1 MTNQILER
9 ISTIGNS
16 SCKLSETD
24 YSTYIPIIA
33 SKKLNINEDEAR
45 ALIRLISNLF
55 KKVCLDSGFNE
66 KSTDAL
72 KTKLRDA
79 GRRSAP
85 WKHASSKVPGIPQDG
100 ADGNRRNRW
109 LFRPGEK
116 FYASEIIATLVEVKY
131 YLQALS
137 MEGAPDISEYKL
149 ESLFSPWL
157 LEHDVK
163 PSEYH
168 DPVQLTVLKFRDF
181 MEDPRTIQ
189 SGHIFPLDR
198 GGTHNPTNT
207 FLMLSRSNQLQGNNT
222 VEELLEL
229 MRAIV
234 SKHDEAYQN
243 NNLLEKRIKELTP
256 KL

>member
-1 MTNQILER
+1 MSER
-9 ISTIGNS
+9 ILQIGNS
-16 SCKLSETD
+16 KNCKLSKTD
-24 YSTYIPIIA
+24 YLSCIPIIA
-33 SKKLNINEDEAR
+33 SKELNIDENEAR

-55 KKVCLDSGFNE
+55 KEICLDTGFNE
-66 KSTDAL
+66 KSTRAIM
-72 KTKLRDA
+72 TKFRDA

-85 WKHASSKVPGIPQDG
+85 WKPASSKVPGRPQDG
-100 ADGNRRNRW
+100 DDGNRINRW
-109 LFRPGEK
+109 LLEPDHK

-137 MEGAPDISEYKL
+137 MEGAPDISTYGL
-149 ESLFSPWL
+149 VSLFSPWL
-157 LEHDVK
+157 LEHDLK

-168 DPVQLTVLKFRDF
+168 DPVQLDLLNFRDF
-181 MEDPRTIQ
+181 MADPRSIQ

-198 GGTHNPTNT
+198 GGKHHPVNT
-207 FLMLSRSNQLQGNNT
+207 FLMSFRSNQIQGNLT

-234 SKHDEAYQN
+234 AKHDIAYQN
-243 NNLLEKRIKELTP
+243 NNLLEEKIRKLTP